1 MATETKQVEDPQ
13 RLGLVLS
20 GGGARGA
27 FQVGVYE
34 RLLADPRF
42 SQGPAI
48 LSGTSAGA
56 INAALIAAGRTPQE
70 MLRFWHGLAERPPAV
85 ASDSFMHHAR
95 QAVVALAALEPG
107 RWVGESSA
115 LAAVR
120 EHLRHHLPLRPGA
133 VLAWMLECAVTARFE
148 VLSEL
153 LERIPDAHLFDTGPL
168 RERLIEEFGGER
180 IPHRPGVELAINV
193 VDAPS
198 GRAVR
203 FVTKATHLTRPPE
216 YKIVDAISVD
226 MVLASASIPLLF
238 SPVQVDH
245 RLLWDGGL
253 LVNTPLAPVVDLGA
267 DAVVTVLV
275 TEPTDPTLQ
284 RFTHFGDALER
295 VIDCFL
301 ENTYNVDRKLLLERN
316 RLVEQSGGRY
326 RPVRL
331 YEAIRPARSNA
342 FTAGSYLNFS
352 HGAIQAMYE
361 SGLQAGAEWLAKGP
375 PVDRL
380 HERPWTDAPR
390 DDLT

>member
-34 RLLADPRF
+34 RMLADPRF

-203 FVTKATHLTRPPE
+203 FTTFPSRSVSAIPVALVSKTVRNRSSLARKARSTR
-216 YKIVDAISVD
+216 ARS
-226 MVLASASIPLLF
+226 
-238 SPVQVDH
+238 
-245 RLLWDGGL
+245 
-253 LVNTPLAPVVDLGA
+253 LAPWAMQSMRSSAPSSPKVA
-267 DAVVTVLV
+267 ATV
-275 TEPTDPTLQ
+275 
-284 RFTHFGDALER
+284 
-295 VIDCFL
+295 
-301 ENTYNVDRKLLLERN
+301 
-316 RLVEQSGGRY
+316 S
-326 RPVRL
+326 
-331 YEAIRPARSNA
+331 ARS
-342 FTAGSYLNFS
+342 TGSWLS
-352 HGAIQAMYE
+352 MRSRRTSTRALPVSRKVGLAMRRVA
-361 SGLQAGAEWLAKGP
+361 SSRRSFGS
-375 PVDRL
+375 
-380 HERPWTDAPR
+380 T
-390 DDLT
+390 